1 MHFEKQ
7 TVSSFLTGAS
17 LLGFYFLLVTQQK
30 STDAAATGVFS
41 KRLQVLWSIT
51 RAIIRSKTASS
62 AADGAGQP

>member
-17 LLGFYFLLVTQQK
+17 LLGFYFLLVRQQK

-41 KRLQVLWSIT
+41 KLLMR
-51 RAIIRSKTASS
+51 
-62 AADGAGQP
+62 